1 MGDGQGDRAGH
12 ELGARCAPIELLI
25 ADVDGVL
32 TDGVIAIDGAGDEI
46 KRFHVRD
53 GLGYALWHRAGKHS
67 AILSGRRAAAVER
80 RAAELSIAHVLQGHD
95 AKAGPFLDLVGRL
108 DLEPRQVCYIGDDL
122 PDLPVL
128 RAVGLA
134 ACPADAV
141 GEVRAAAHLV
151 TLAPGGRG
159 AVREVIEVIL
169 KSQGKWESLVEPGA
183 VISRS

>member
-1 MGDGQGDRAGH
+1 MTEPQRERAGSD
-12 ELGARCAPIELLI
+12 LAARCAPIELLV

-32 TDGVIAIDGAGDEI
+32 TDGVIAIDARGEEI

-53 GLGYALWHRAGKHS
+53 GLGYALWHRAGKRS
-67 AILSGRRAAAVER
+67 AILSGRRAGAVEH
-80 RAAELSIAHVLQGHD
+80 RAAELSIAHVLQGHG
-95 AKAGPFLDLVGRL
+95 AKSGPFGELIGRL
-108 DLEPRQVCYIGDDL
+108 GLEPRQVCYIGDDL

-141 GEVRAAAHLV
+141 AEVREIAHLV
-151 TLAPGGRG
+151 TRATGGRG

-169 KSQGKWESLVEPGA
+169 KSQGHWSSVN
-183 VISRS
+183 RH